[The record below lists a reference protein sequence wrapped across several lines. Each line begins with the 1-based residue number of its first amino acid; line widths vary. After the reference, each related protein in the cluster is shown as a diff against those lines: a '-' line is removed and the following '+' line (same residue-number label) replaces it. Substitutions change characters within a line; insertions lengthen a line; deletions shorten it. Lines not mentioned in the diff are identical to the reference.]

1 MEGVSWATIAAVFL
15 RLLLAGALSA
25 GLLTVVACAPR
36 PYRVERQLTGTCEG
50 ACDYYL
56 ACRRSSDDATRVAC
70 VKECSFIFSDDESL
84 MAFESLE
91 CSDAVAFVEG
101 PSGRAPGAA
110 STGARPTA
118 AAKAAR

>member
-1 MEGVSWATIAAVFL
+1 MERVSWATIAAVL
-15 RLLLAGALSA
+15 RYLLAGSLVA
-25 GLLTVVACAPR
+25 GLCAIVACAPR
-36 PYRVERQLTGTCEG
+36 AYVVQQQLTGTCDG

-56 ACRRSSDDATRVAC
+56 ACKRSADAPTRKAC
-70 VKECSFIFSDDESL
+70 VQECSFIFSDDESL

-101 PSGRAPGAA
+101 PSGRPPGNA
-110 STGARPTA
+110 GARPTA